1 MSASPPSVLAPA
13 ASNPTMNTQ
22 QQPQHSSP
30 KMQQKKPT
38 AQAPRGTCPGDGRC
52 NGTGGTSA
60 CAGCPTYNN
69 VLNNAARLEKDLT
82 DIQDNSPS
90 DSGSVTGGENFKNAS
105 SSNAAGS
112 PGSSSGPRTGR
123 SRAVGALSCAN
134 CKTSTTPLWRRDD
147 AGNNICNACGECTV
161 SFPIPSYLPWTC
173 LVVRFSHA

>member
-38 AQAPRGTCPGDGRC
+38 AQAARGTCPGDGRC

-90 DSGSVTGGENFKNAS
+90 VERSVTGGENFKNAS

-112 PGSSSGPRTGR
+112 PGSSSGPRTRPFTRG
-123 SRAVGALSCAN
+123 GCAELCELQDKHN
-134 CKTSTTPLWRRDD
+134 APLATRRRRQQHLQR
-147 AGNNICNACGECTV
+147 V
-161 SFPIPSYLPWTC
+161 W
-173 LVVRFSHA
+173 